1 MEELDRALRIVFGE
15 LGLDWQEKMI
25 VYNYNND
32 KNILYKINFT

>member
-1 MEELDRALRIVFGE
+1 MVELDRALRIVFGE
-15 LGLDWQEKMI
+15 LGMDWHEKMI